1 MAHNPAPRAYRE
13 SDAPNV
19 AVWVIHDRAIQL
31 QCRLLSALNPIAT
44 KMVQRRERSDVPT
57 ADIACTPRNERGRQ
71 LRRPTASLLAGGQLA
86 RLLVFLAVSVHLE
99 SFTRRLRM
107 VAIVAG
113 LLLRLPL
120 SVFLGVFVHFER
132 FRHRVLHWR
141 KSTSAVAVGSR
152 VAANCNP

>member
-1 MAHNPAPRAYRE
+1 MQSKKCCLKNQRMRPPTEAAYC
-13 SDAPNV
+13 
-19 AVWVIHDRAIQL
+19 L
-31 QCRLLSALNPIAT
+31 
-44 KMVQRRERSDVPT
+44 
-57 ADIACTPRNERGRQ
+57 
-71 LRRPTASLLAGGQLA
+71 LLAGGRLA

-99 SFTRRLRM
+99 SFARRLRM

-132 FRHRVLHWR
+132 FRHRVLHWW

>member
-1 MAHNPAPRAYRE
+1 
-13 SDAPNV
+13 
-19 AVWVIHDRAIQL
+19 
-31 QCRLLSALNPIAT
+31 
-44 KMVQRRERSDVPT
+44 
-57 ADIACTPRNERGRQ
+57 
-71 LRRPTASLLAGGQLA
+71 
-86 RLLVFLAVSVHLE
+86 
-99 SFTRRLRM
+99 M

-132 FRHRVLHWR
+132 FRHRVLHWW